1 MVRRWVWRGEPLYN
15 FLFYLIP
22 YSHVSAFAI
31 QVMEVEGHEH
41 LISSILFEISF
52 VFFSLCFASSLIFPE
67 IATLAFAES
76 GCTTARQRKV
86 GNWMGVL
93 CTLFVL
99 NGRLQGLS
107 YGHPY
112 LLPYQII

>member
-31 QVMEVEGHEH
+31 QVMEVEDHEH
-41 LISSILFEISF
+41 FISSMLFEISF
-52 VFFSLCFASSLIFPE
+52 VFFSVCFASSLIFTE

-76 GCTTARQRKV
+76 GGTTVRQRKLV
-86 GNWMGVL
+86 NWMGGL
-93 CTLFVL
+93 RTLFVF
-99 NGRLQGLS
+99 NSRLGSLS
-107 YGHPY
+107 YDHPD
-112 LLPYQII
+112 LLVYQII